1 MTGGRPPSELETR
14 EQVFETV
21 RRVLS
26 KQLEI
31 EPEDIHE
38 DTRVVEDLGAD
49 SLDIVELTMTLE
61 EHYNIIITN
70 DQAANLPTIGKVV
83 DFIVGY
89 FDKK

>member
-1 MTGGRPPSELETR
+1 METR

-31 EPEDIHE
+31 EPEDIRE

-61 EHYNIIITN
+61 ERYNIIITN
-70 DQAANLPTIGKVV
+70 DQAAALPTIGKIV
-83 DFIVGY
+83 DFIAGY
-89 FDKK
+89 FNKK

>member
-1 MTGGRPPSELETR
+1 METR
-14 EQVFETV
+14 QQVFETV
-21 RRVLS
+21 CRILA

-31 EPEDIHE
+31 ESDEIGE

-61 EHYNIIITN
+61 ERYNIIITN
-70 DQAANLPTIGKVV
+70 DQAAQLPTIGKIV